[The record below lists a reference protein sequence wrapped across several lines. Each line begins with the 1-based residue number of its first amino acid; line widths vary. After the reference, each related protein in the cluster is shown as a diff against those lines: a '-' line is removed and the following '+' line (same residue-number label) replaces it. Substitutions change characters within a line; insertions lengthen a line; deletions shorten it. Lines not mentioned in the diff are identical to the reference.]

1 MGKGMH
7 VGDAERRS
15 RRAMSWW
22 APHLAMFVAALAT
35 SLVTTPL
42 ARRIAIALDAVDYPS
57 ARRINKKPIPR
68 MGGIAVFLALGVAA
82 FVLTP
87 RETFFAVAVY
97 LLLGLCGLPVYAAG
111 ASGPGKLFGP
121 VGGFMLVWLV
131 VYPLV
136 SALKGASPNFRRY
149 ALVDIVVGMPL
160 TYLGGMASMI
170 LLMDITPWQ
179 AVMMAV
185 VPFIPG
191 DIIKCCAA
199 AALGV
204 HVNTMLGHA

>member
-1 MGKGMH
+1 MN
-7 VGDAERRS
+7 ERHFSARS
-15 RRAMSWW
+15 ITKIALCV
-22 APHLAMFVAALAT
+22 ALLCVAAYL
-35 SLVTTPL
+35 SFPL
-42 ARRIAIALDAVDYPS
+42 PFTLSMVSALT
-57 ARRINKKPIPR
+57 
-68 MGGIAVFLALGVAA
+68 LALGVTA

-87 RETFFAVAVY
+87 RETFVAVAVY
-97 LLLGLCGLPVYAAG
+97 ILLGLCGLPVLTG
-111 ASGPGKLFGP
+111 GTSGPGKLFGP
-121 VGGFMLVWLV
+121 TGGFILIWLL

-136 SALKGASPNFRRY
+136 SALKGATPNFRRY

-204 HVNTMLGHA
+204 HVNTMLEHA

>member
-1 MGKGMH
+1 MNEQ
-7 VGDAERRS
+7 VFSARS
-15 RRAMSWW
+15 M
-22 APHLAMFVAALAT
+22 T
-35 SLVTTPL
+35 K
-42 ARRIAIALDAVDYPS
+42 IALCVALLCVS
-57 ARRINKKPIPR
+57 AYLSFPLPFTPG
-68 MGGIAVFLALGVAA
+68 MVTALTLALGVAA

-87 RETFFAVAVY
+87 HETFFAVAVY

-121 VGGFMLVWLV
+121 VGGFMLVWLI

>member
-1 MGKGMH
+1 
-7 VGDAERRS
+7 
-15 RRAMSWW
+15 
-22 APHLAMFVAALAT
+22 
-35 SLVTTPL
+35 
-42 ARRIAIALDAVDYPS
+42 
-57 ARRINKKPIPR
+57 
-68 MGGIAVFLALGVAA
+68 
-82 FVLTP
+82 
-87 RETFFAVAVY
+87 
-97 LLLGLCGLPVYAAG
+97 
-111 ASGPGKLFGP
+111 
-121 VGGFMLVWLV
+121 MLVWLV

>member
-1 MGKGMH
+1 MNEQH
-7 VGDAERRS
+7 FSARS
-15 RRAMSWW
+15 M
-22 APHLAMFVAALAT
+22 T
-35 SLVTTPL
+35 K
-42 ARRIAIALDAVDYPS
+42 IALCVALLCVS
-57 ARRINKKPIPR
+57 AYLSFPLPFTPG
-68 MGGIAVFLALGVAA
+68 MVTALTLALGVAA

-136 SALKGASPNFRRY
+136 SALKGASPSFRRY

-170 LLMDITPWQ
+170 LLMDVTPWQ

-185 VPFIPG
+185 APFIPG
-191 DIIKCCAA
+191 DILKCLAA

-204 HVNTMLGHA
+204 RVNAMLEQA